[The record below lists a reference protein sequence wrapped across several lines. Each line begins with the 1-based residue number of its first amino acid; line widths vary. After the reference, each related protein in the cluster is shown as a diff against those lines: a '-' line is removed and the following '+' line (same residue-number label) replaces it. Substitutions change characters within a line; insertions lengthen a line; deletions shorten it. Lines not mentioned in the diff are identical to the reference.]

1 MGASPTSTHAAEGL
15 DLRKAARRG
24 AGFLAVLVLGVVA
37 LQALP
42 GLGDV
47 RERLTSAAPAWVVIA
62 IVCELGSVASFPIAL
77 RGAFARIMPW
87 RPAFAL
93 GLAEQG
99 TNVLVPAGGTGG
111 LAFGAVLLQR
121 RGVPAA
127 FAATR
132 TVVLFLATSL
142 MTFLAVIG
150 AGVTIGLGADGD
162 EVPAWAGFLLALA
175 AATFLGFVAL
185 IGRVPTST
193 AEHQSSLRRLVTRL
207 RNATADGVRATIML
221 LRRGDVL
228 LIAGSIGYLAFDIAA
243 LAATF
248 EALGGG
254 APSPAAFVLAYTI
267 GQAGSLVPTPAG
279 VGGTEGSLIG
289 MFVLCGASLGAAT
302 AAVLAYR
309 VLQLGIPALL
319 GLLASIDLR
328 RMIRTG
334 PTPEE
339 IARRHADDPRM
350 G

>member
-1 MGASPTSTHAAEGL
+1 M
-15 DLRKAARRG
+15 
-24 AGFLAVLVLGVVA
+24 
-37 LQALP
+37 
-42 GLGDV
+42 
-47 RERLTSAAPAWVVIA
+47 IA

-150 AGVTIGLGADGD
+150 AGVTIGLGADGG

-319 GLLASIDLR
+319 GLLASIR
-328 RMIRTG
+328 RAPHDPHRPYTGRDRQASRRRPAHGLTVRRQPSACYPESTGPGGIRTG
-334 PTPEE
+334 ACRTV
-339 IARRHADDPRM
+339 AGRRERSRAGRCSRPGRRSRRPSAW
-350 G
+350 

>member
-1 MGASPTSTHAAEGL
+1 M
-15 DLRKAARRG
+15 
-24 AGFLAVLVLGVVA
+24 
-37 LQALP
+37 
-42 GLGDV
+42 
-47 RERLTSAAPAWVVIA
+47 IA

-142 MTFLAVIG
+142 MTLLAVIG
-150 AGVTIGLGADGD
+150 AGVTIGLGADGG
-162 EVPAWAGFLLALA
+162 EIPAWAGFLLALA

-228 LIAGSIGYLAFDIAA
+228 LITGSIGYLALTSPRSPRHSRRSVAA
-243 LAATF
+243 RPPRPPSSSPTRSARPARSSQRRPGWVAPKAA
-248 EALGGG
+248 
-254 APSPAAFVLAYTI
+254 
-267 GQAGSLVPTPAG
+267 
-279 VGGTEGSLIG
+279 
-289 MFVLCGASLGAAT
+289 
-302 AAVLAYR
+302 
-309 VLQLGIPALL
+309 
-319 GLLASIDLR
+319 
-328 RMIRTG
+328 
-334 PTPEE
+334 
-339 IARRHADDPRM
+339 
-350 G
+350 